1 MNKFMELALKEAE
14 KGVKKNKGG
23 PFGAVIV
30 KDNKIIAKAYNS
42 VPSSKDATCHA
53 EINAIRKASKKLK
66 RFDLSDCEL
75 YITCEPCP
83 MCFAAI
89 CWAKIKKIYW
99 SASRKDAADI
109 GFDDKFIYDIF
120 SGKEKSKVKSL
131 QIDKDSCEDIMKKWN
146 SKKDK
151 ISY

>member
-1 MNKFMELALKEAE
+1 MEIALKEAE

-30 KDNKIIAKAYNS
+30 KDEKVIAKAYNS

-53 EINAIRKASKKLK
+53 EMNVIRKASKKLG
-66 RFDLSDCEL
+66 RFDLSDCEM

-83 MCFAAI
+83 MCFSAI

-99 SASRKDAADI
+99 GATRKDAANI
-109 GFDDKFIYDIF
+109 GFDDEVIYDVIN
-120 SGKEKSKVKSL
+120 GTKKSPIKSL
-131 QIDKDSCEDIMKKWN
+131 QIDKNISEELMKKWI